1 MIIKDKFVTFE
12 NSDNPVLS
20 NLSENAKALV
30 PADYAGTNTSLS
42 LARLYSAKLENGVSV
57 AELSSVVLDET
68 PAENNNLV
76 RTQIITKRLG
86 DNVDVKRADFMSLFF
101 SLSESLNFEDKENAF
116 YLVELYN
123 TLSPIT
129 NGTNIGATS
138 RHLYS
143 LKKGRDEANRIPV
156 GEVRKYILL
165 NKALRAEGIVLPAT
179 EVFYCSL
186 AWSEGEVFNL
196 IERGLSLSEALKMY
210 EVGFKTIDEIVEF
223 GGSVPTSWIDAI
235 LSD

>member
-1 MIIKDKFVTFE
+1 MIIKDQIVRFDE
-12 NSDNPVLS
+12 NDNPTFN
-20 NLSENAKALV
+20 NLSEKAQALV
-30 PADYAGTNTSLS
+30 SSDYKGTNTSET
-42 LARLYSAKLENGVSV
+42 LARLYSAKLENGLSV
-57 AELSSVVLDET
+57 AELSSVVLDEA

-86 DNVDVKRADFMSLFF
+86 NDVDVKRADFMSLFF
-101 SLSESLNFEDKENAF
+101 SLSETLNFEDRENAF

-123 TLSPIT
+123 SLSSIT
-129 NGTNIGATS
+129 NGTNIGATT

-143 LKKGRDEANRIPV
+143 LKKGRDENQRIPI
-156 GEVRKYILL
+156 GEIRKYILL

-186 AWSEGEVFNL
+186 AWSEGEIFNL
-196 IERGLSLSEALKMY
+196 IERGLSLSDALKMY

-235 LSD
+235 LND